1 MKTSELSRELKLTY
15 SYVIKGYSKR
25 LLNDDIVYLKH
36 YNETELGALEYFFC
50 EAYDQAKESGLP
62 TEDQKRKDF
71 IDSGEW
77 SQEEEDRHEYLKK
90 TIDNQ
95 ERQLAQIF
103 LESQRKDLR
112 EKLKVNKEEFEKLE
126 EERSAFRDNTCEDFA
141 SRKYGEVLATN
152 CLYKNDKLKKKYYT
166 PEQIEF
172 LSPKEFTEIVRIF
185 NAEFNYFSLKNIKRI
200 AASPFFFNP
209 FLHCKNNPFYLFGKP
224 ACALTLH
231 QLNLLSYAATFKS
244 ILENGKTPPDET
256 TRDIDKLVDWYEV
269 VGGTKAP
276 DTGTGKATPKRET
289 QASGL
294 VGATKEELNDYAAA
308 TGGKVVDLQ
317 AELEKVRKEKGA
329 VSTMDFK
336 DILDKYK

>member
-1 MKTSELSRELKLTY
+1 M
-15 SYVIKGYSKR
+15 
-25 LLNDDIVYLKH
+25 
-36 YNETELGALEYFFC
+36 
-50 EAYDQAKESGLP
+50 
-62 TEDQKRKDF
+62 
-71 IDSGEW
+71 
-77 SQEEEDRHEYLKK
+77 
-90 TIDNQ
+90 
-95 ERQLAQIF
+95 
-103 LESQRKDLR
+103 
-112 EKLKVNKEEFEKLE
+112 
-126 EERSAFRDNTCEDFA
+126 
-141 SRKYGEVLATN
+141 
-152 CLYKNDKLKKKYYT
+152 YKNDKLKKKYYT

-231 QLNLLSYAATFKS
+231 QLNLLSYAATFKAV
-244 ILENGKTPPDET
+244 LENGKTPPDET